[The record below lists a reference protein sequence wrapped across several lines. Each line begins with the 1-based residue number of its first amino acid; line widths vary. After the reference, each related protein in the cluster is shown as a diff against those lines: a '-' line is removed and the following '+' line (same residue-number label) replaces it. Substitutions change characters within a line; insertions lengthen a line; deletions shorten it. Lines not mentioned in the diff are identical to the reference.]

1 MPSFPGRGPLPE
13 RVDIIILGGGV
24 NGVAIAR
31 TCAQARKS
39 VLLVERDDFACGI
52 SSRSSRT
59 VYGGLHALRQG
70 SFRKL
75 REALHGRAALL
86 RDQPHLVQPLDFVLA
101 TPAISSYPGLPLRAA
116 LWLYRKL
123 GSLPPAASVADLESL
138 RRSLD
143 PAQGWTLSAYQE
155 AQCEF
160 PERLVADWLRDA
172 CTAGAIAR
180 NHATALAIRAADGRV
195 RGVLLR
201 DGLTNEECYVESEW
215 VINATGPWVDLVRDL
230 TGLTACTPLARS
242 VRSSHLMLHPWPGA
256 PTIGLH
262 AAAIPSPL
270 PFDLQTSRLQ
280 SSPSQ
285 ASPLQTSPLQVT
297 QHKGRSISL
306 APWNGML
313 QVGSTQA
320 VHAGDPSLASP
331 SAEEVDFLLTSTAAL
346 FPEARLTAA
355 AIAFSYA
362 GVQPIAQPIAQHIG
376 QPTAYDPSESFS
388 VSGVDACRHVLHNHA
403 DEGALGLLSV
413 FGGTLATASALA
425 HKTAHTMELR
435 LERLPDSQLVFGECF
450 GVENSFQ
457 QWASAVHATT
467 GIPKPSTEAIARWH
481 GRHAMCVIQSALHD
495 AILRAPIVD
504 DRPQLV
510 AQAVEAVAYEGA
522 VTLAD
527 ILLRRVPIALDQ
539 NWNEDSTRQA
549 AARIAPAL
557 YWNERRIRDE
567 VQAFEEERSRFL
579 HKPKN
584 LKPTIIAA

>member
-1 MPSFPGRGPLPE
+1 MPE

-31 TCAQARKS
+31 TCARARKS
-39 VLLVERDDFACGI
+39 VLLVERDDFACGV

-116 LWLYRKL
+116 LWFYRKL
-123 GSLPPAASVADLESL
+123 GRLPPAASAADLESL

-201 DGLTNEECYVESEW
+201 DGLTDEECYVESEW

-242 VRSSHLMLHPWPGA
+242 VRSSHLMLRPWPGA

-262 AAAIPSPL
+262 AAAIPSPSL
-270 PFDLQTSRLQ
+270 FALQ
-280 SSPSQ
+280 SSPLQ
-285 ASPLQTSPLQVT
+285 ASPLQGT
-297 QHKGRSISL
+297 QHKGRSISV

-320 VHAGDPSLASP
+320 VHAGDPALASP
-331 SAEEVDFLLTSTAAL
+331 SAEEVDFLLTSAATL
-346 FPEARLTAA
+346 FPEARLSAA

-362 GVQPIAQPIAQHIG
+362 GVQPIAPPVG
-376 QPTAYDPSESFS
+376 QSVVHAPGESLS
-388 VSGVDACRHVLHNHA
+388 VSGVDSCRHVLHNHA

-425 HKTAHTMELR
+425 HKTAHTMGLH
-435 LERLPDSQLVFGECF
+435 LEPLPDTQLAFGESC
-450 GVENSFQ
+450 GVESTFR

-467 GIPKPSTEAIARWH
+467 GIPQPSTEAIARWH

-522 VTLAD
+522 VSLAD

-539 NWNEDSTRQA
+539 NWNEDCTRQA

-557 YWNERRIRDE
+557 YWNERRMRDE
-567 VQAFEEERSRFL
+567 IQAFEEERSRFL

-584 LKPTIIAA
+584 LKPTIVAA